1 MPKICPLS
9 VVVYKFTI
17 HLEEKQQNLRV
28 HLFTSH
34 RKRGAVYVGGL
45 SKFQGCPYSCWNYT
59 QHPIIYLFSNASTI
73 SVHSGW
79 KLCRRSFVYVELEV
93 FLLFKLKKKIIIIS
107 TGSDQFSQDSK
118 QHKKPWLEF
127 LSLHA
132 WGKHGQNTDI

>member
-45 SKFQGCPYSCWNYT
+45 SKFQGCPFHAEITLSTQLFICFPMPAPSQFTLDENFAGEVLFMWN
-59 QHPIIYLFSNASTI
+59 
-73 SVHSGW
+73 
-79 KLCRRSFVYVELEV
+79 
-93 FLLFKLKKKIIIIS
+93 
-107 TGSDQFSQDSK
+107 
-118 QHKKPWLEF
+118 
-127 LSLHA
+127 
-132 WGKHGQNTDI
+132 